1 MWKDICHMI
10 CMTISQ
16 MLTSAD
22 KGDSKLMPHWLVFY
36 LRKLIQL
43 SMFKKQQVTYEN
55 LGFCLLIKKSCLEAR
70 ELHDDRQQHHRAM
83 QPFSQIQLAASI
95 SQVSTLHTSPLLS
108 QSALFHCPQGANR
121 IWVHLCSY
129 NYKITS
135 RELASCSPNLFTAA
149 SSWMVLEGNMM
160 EKS

>member
-1 MWKDICHMI
+1 MWKDICHVI

-22 KGDSKLMPHWLVFY
+22 KGDSKLIPHWLVFY

-83 QPFSQIQLAASI
+83 QPFFLDTAGCLNFPSLYTSHISSSFTECSVSLPAEGKQNLCASR
-95 SQVSTLHTSPLLS
+95 LLEL
-108 QSALFHCPQGANR
+108 QNYKQGTCQLFHQS
-121 IWVHLCSY
+121 VY
-129 NYKITS
+129 
-135 RELASCSPNLFTAA
+135 
-149 SSWMVLEGNMM
+149 
-160 EKS
+160 